1 MRTEVKTYTEE
12 EITKEIEK
20 INSMDHYSMCS
31 LWRFAPSGHPYF
43 DNTYPF
49 AASFKKRLFDD
60 LGGFT
65 PEISKS
71 LGYK

>member
-1 MRTEVKTYTEE
+1 MSEPTYTPEE
-12 EITKEIEK
+12 QVEIDK
-20 INSMDHYSMCS
+20 IKAMSQYDMCA

-43 DNTYPF
+43 DSSKPF
-49 AASFKKRLFDD
+49 YEVFRKRLFEE

-71 LGYK
+71 LGW